1 MIPTAPGAL
10 LDAATRSSEKAHSDD
25 LLQHLST
32 AVLVLDGGLHIVRLN
47 QAAEQLLQTS
57 ALRCLGERIDTVLTP
72 VALTPLDKAS
82 AERSSHSTNAAFQ
95 EALRSG
101 QSFTARSIRLRLPQG
116 AELQVDYTVTAYAPR
131 SVARVSTIPSGL
143 IVEVSPADSTAQIRR
158 DEAQASIQESARQLL
173 RGLAHEVKNPL
184 GGVRGAAQLLEREL
198 PTEQLREYTRII
210 IDEADRLRDLVDRLL
225 TTQHKPFY
233 SDVNIHRVLER
244 VLQLIEV
251 ETPQLCVE
259 RDYDPSIPAL
269 RADEAQL
276 IQATLNVLRNA
287 QQALAERGTGKGD
300 RPKIIVRSRIV
311 RQPTLGLRRHRLAV
325 RLELIDNGPGIPT
338 EIMDK
343 IFLPMI
349 SGRAAGSGL
358 GLSIAQGIV
367 SQHQGTIEC
376 TSEPGR
382 TRFAITL
389 PVEHAPSENAP

>member
-1 MIPTAPGAL
+1 MIPTAAGAVL
-10 LDAATRSSEKAHSDD
+10 AARPRRAEPIVIDE

-32 AVLVLDGGLHIVRLN
+32 AVIVLDAKLTIVQLN
-47 QAAEQLLQTS
+47 QAAEMLLQTS
-57 ALRCLGERIDTVLTP
+57 GQRCLGERIESVLVPVGGTADTGI
-72 VALTPLDKAS
+72 
-82 AERSSHSTNAAFQ
+82 AFQ
-95 EALRSG
+95 QALRSG
-101 QSFTARSIRLRLPQG
+101 QSFTARAVRLRLPQG
-116 AELQVDYTVTAYAPR
+116 AELQADYTVSPYAPS
-131 SVARVSTIPSGL
+131 SVARVTSVPSGL
-143 IVEVSPADSTAQIRR
+143 IVEVSPIDSTAQIRR

-225 TTQHKPFY
+225 TTHQKPYY
-233 SDVNIHRVLER
+233 SNVNVHRVLER
-244 VLQLIEV
+244 VLQLISV
-251 ETPQLCVE
+251 ESPELALE

-276 IQATLNVLRNA
+276 IQAVLNVLRNA
-287 QQALAERGTGKGD
+287 QQALEEGGTGDGQPPRIK
-300 RPKIIVRSRIV
+300 VRTRIV
-311 RQPTLGLRRHRLAV
+311 RQVTLGLRRQRLAV
-325 RLELIDNGPGIPT
+325 RIELCDNGPGIPP

-343 IFLPMI
+343 MFLPMI

-389 PVEHAPSENAP
+389 PVEQAQLEQQPEHADER

>member
-1 MIPTAPGAL
+1 MIPTAPEAL
-10 LDAATRSSEKAHSDD
+10 LEGTKLRSDRTFPGKMSDD

-32 AVLVLDGGLHIVRLN
+32 AVLVLDGGLRIVQLN

-57 ALRCLGERIDTVLTP
+57 ALRCLGERIDSVLTP
-72 VALTPLDKAS
+72 LALTAVD
-82 AERSSHSTNAAFQ
+82 RSGPSTNAAFQ
-95 EALRSG
+95 QAMRSG
-101 QSFTARSIRLRLPQG
+101 QSFTARAVRLRLPQG
-116 AELQVDYTVTAYAPR
+116 GELQVDYTVTAYAPR
-131 SVARVSTIPSGL
+131 SVARVSTVPSGL

-233 SDVNIHRVLER
+233 SDVNVHRVLER

-251 ETPQLCVE
+251 ETPELCVE
-259 RDYDPSIPAL
+259 RDYDPSIPLL

-276 IQATLNVLRNA
+276 IQAMLNVLRNA

-300 RPKIIVRSRIV
+300 RPRIIVRSRIL

-325 RLELIDNGPGIPT
+325 RIELIDNGPGIPPD
-338 EIMDK
+338 IMDK

-349 SGRAAGSGL
+349 SGRATGSGL

-389 PVEHAPSENAP
+389 PVEHARSENAL

>member
-1 MIPTAPGAL
+1 MIPTAPDAL
-10 LDAATRSSEKAHSDD
+10 LDGTKLRGDRSPAGKMSDD

-32 AVLVLDGGLHIVRLN
+32 AVLVLDGGLCVVQLN
-47 QAAEQLLQTS
+47 QAAEQLLQIS
-57 ALRCLGERIDTVLTP
+57 ALRCLGERIDAVITP
-72 VALTPLDKAS
+72 LALTADDRSAAS
-82 AERSSHSTNAAFQ
+82 THAAFQ
-95 EALRSG
+95 QAMRSG
-101 QSFTARSIRLRLPQG
+101 QSFTARSVRLRLPQG
-116 AELQVDYTVTAYAPR
+116 GELQVDYTVTAYAPR
-131 SVARVSTIPSGL
+131 SIARVSTVPSGL

-233 SDVNIHRVLER
+233 SDVNVHRVLER

-251 ETPQLCVE
+251 ETPELCVE
-259 RDYDPSIPAL
+259 RDYDPSIPLL

-276 IQATLNVLRNA
+276 IQAVLNVLRNA

-300 RPKIIVRSRIV
+300 RPRIIARSRIV

-325 RLELIDNGPGIPT
+325 RLELIDNGPGIPP
-338 EIMDK
+338 ELMDK

-349 SGRAAGSGL
+349 SGRATGSGL
-358 GLSIAQGIV
+358 GLSIAQAIV

-389 PVEHAPSENAP
+389 PVEHAQSENVL

>member
-1 MIPTAPGAL
+1 MIPTSPGVL
-10 LDAATRSSEKAHSDD
+10 LDARTPSVDMPSAED

-32 AVLVLDGGLHIVRLN
+32 AVLVLDGALCIAQVN

-57 ALRCLGERIDTVLTP
+57 ALRCLGERIDSVLVP
-72 VALTPLDKAS
+72 LGAL
-82 AERSSHSTNAAFQ
+82 SSGTDGDSTYAAFQ
-95 EALRSG
+95 QALRSG
-101 QSFTARSIRLRLPQG
+101 QSFTARAVRLRLPHG
-116 AELQVDYTVTAYAPR
+116 GELQVDYTVSPYTPR
-131 SVARVSTIPSGL
+131 SVARISAVPSGL

-225 TTQHKPFY
+225 TTQQKPFY
-233 SDVNIHRVLER
+233 SEVNIHRVLER

-251 ETPQLCVE
+251 ETPALRIE
-259 RDYDPSIPAL
+259 RDYDPSIPLL

-287 QQALAERGTGKGD
+287 QQALAEGGTGKGD
-300 RPKIIVRSRIV
+300 RPRIYVRSRIV
-311 RQPTLGLRRHRLAV
+311 RQPTVGPRRHRLAV
-325 RLELIDNGPGIPT
+325 RLELSDNGPGIPP

-343 IFLPMI
+343 MFLPMI

-389 PVEHAPSENAP
+389 PVEHAPIENANER

>member
-1 MIPTAPGAL
+1 MIPTAPDVL
-10 LDAATRSSEKAHSDD
+10 LESSKLRSDRSHPGKMSDD

-32 AVLVLDGGLHIVRLN
+32 AVLVLDGSLRIVQLN

-57 ALRCLGERIDTVLTP
+57 AMRALGERIDTVLTP
-72 VALTPLDKAS
+72 LALTS
-82 AERSSHSTNAAFQ
+82 ADRSGLSTEAAFQ
-95 EALRSG
+95 EAMRSG
-101 QSFTARSIRLRLPQG
+101 QSFTARAVRLRLPHG
-116 AELQVDYTVTAYAPR
+116 GELQVDYTVTAYAPR
-131 SVARVSTIPSGL
+131 SVARVSTVPSGL

-158 DEAQASIQESARQLL
+158 DEAQASIQESARKLL

-233 SDVNIHRVLER
+233 SDVNVHRILER

-251 ETPQLCVE
+251 ETPELCVE
-259 RDYDPSIPAL
+259 RDYDPSIPSL

-276 IQATLNVLRNA
+276 IQAILNVLRNA
-287 QQALAERGTGKGD
+287 QQALAERGTGNTGD
-300 RPKIIVRSRIV
+300 RPRIVVRSRIV
-311 RQPTLGLRRHRLAV
+311 RQPMLGPRRHRLAV
-325 RLELIDNGPGIPT
+325 RLELIDNGPGIPPD
-338 EIMDK
+338 IMDK

-349 SGRAAGSGL
+349 SGRATGSGL

-382 TRFAITL
+382 TRFAIIL
-389 PVEHAPSENAP
+389 PVEHAQSENSP